1 MLVSY
6 ADLYAPYTIAKTDYR
21 KIGIMGNY
29 SAILLAHSKAD
40 IPKIQQEYADVV
52 AKIKPDDKNFDVVK
66 SAADNYLLSFI
77 SVNSKSSAVAII
89 VTVIAV
95 FVLFIMLL
103 PALNLININIS
114 RIMERSSEIG
124 VRKAFGASSK
134 VLVWQFII
142 ENIILTFL
150 GAVIAIIL
158 SFIILQVI
166 NNTDLI
172 PNLVVSI
179 NFTVLLY
186 SLIACLLFGLV
197 SGVFPA
203 WRMSRLQIV
212 TALKA
217 Q

>member
-1 MLVSY
+1 
-6 ADLYAPYTIAKTDYR
+6 
-21 KIGIMGNY
+21 MGNY
-29 SAILLAHSKAD
+29 GAVLLAHSKAD

-52 AKIKPDDKNFDVVK
+52 AKIKPDNHDFDVLES
-66 SAADNYLLSFI
+66 SADSYLLSFI
-77 SVNSKSSAVAII
+77 SMNSKSSAVAII
-89 VTVIAV
+89 ATVIVV

-103 PALNLININIS
+103 PALNLININVS

-134 VLVWQFII
+134 VLVWQFIV
-142 ENIILTFL
+142 ENIILTLL
-150 GAVIAIIL
+150 GAIIALVL

-166 NNTDLI
+166 NNSNLI
-172 PNLVVSI
+172 PNLTVSI

-186 SLIACLLFGLV
+186 SLLACLFFGLI
-197 SGVFPA
+197 SGVYPA

-212 TALKA
+212 NALKA